1 MAQHDYEEQ
10 PEAPDLCAAVQL
22 DTSDTLAGPAGD
34 IDGLDAGYSPPD
46 RPYVLDDDEV
56 TASGQLEGDTLDE
69 RIARE
74 EPEELPVDLDRA
86 GRLTDE
92 GQGAALER
100 SDATAAEDVG
110 IDGPDADAA
119 RVDAAR
125 DMRATDEGSDRL
137 PEDPETGPVDEDEAL
152 VDRGADRTGSGPDPA
167 YPHGSEPDPARSRYP
182 DEQP

>member
-10 PEAPDLCAAVQL
+10 PEAPDLGAAVQL

-74 EPEELPVDLDRA
+74 EALAVEA
-86 GRLTDE
+86 QY
-92 GQGAALER
+92 GQSSLADAVSGAAR
-100 SDATAAEDVG
+100 FAAG
-110 IDGPDADAA
+110 
-119 RVDAAR
+119 
-125 DMRATDEGSDRL
+125 EG
-137 PEDPETGPVDEDEAL
+137 
-152 VDRGADRTGSGPDPA
+152 RGAATV
-167 YPHGSEPDPARSRYP
+167 
-182 DEQP
+182 